1 MWRQLFVIVLKL
13 LVLMRLSKPRDGME
27 EMRNEGAS
35 GMEEMQRQAP
45 SGTEDVTRQVPTGTE
60 EVQRQV
66 PSGMEEASPQD
77 PTIERRWP
85 PLGQTASPTDGAS
98 T

>member
-1 MWRQLFVIVLKL
+1 MWRQLLVIVLKL

-35 GMEEMQRQAP
+35 GMEEMQRQEP
-45 SGTEDVTRQVPTGTE
+45 SGT
-60 EVQRQV
+60 
-66 PSGMEEASPQD
+66 EEASPQD

-85 PLGQTASPTDGAS
+85 PSGQTASPTDGAS